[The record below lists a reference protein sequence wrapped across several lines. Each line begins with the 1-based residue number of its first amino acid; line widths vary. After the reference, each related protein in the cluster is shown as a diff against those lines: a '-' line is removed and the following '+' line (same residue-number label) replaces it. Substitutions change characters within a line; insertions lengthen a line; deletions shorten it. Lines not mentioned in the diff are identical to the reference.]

1 MTESLRLLRVSR
13 APAGDLVCSN
23 KKTLHQVSENRTH
36 TFVQI
41 QSSSIYWPI
50 LIHRTR
56 KRNFRFRIY
65 FQIKVP

>member
-23 KKTLHQVSENRTH
+23 KKTLRQVSENRTH

-41 QSSSIYWPI
+41 QSSSI
-50 LIHRTR
+50 LADLNSSNE
-56 KRNFRFRIY
+56 KKKF
-65 FQIKVP
+65 